1 LSCYRRSTGV
11 RFRDTGAG
19 VLRPESH
26 RSMPLPPPPLVFEV
40 TKTIAAYTTDGI
52 TPGGGLKVTVMPE
65 AALQLQ
71 RSLGVK
77 LFSALFTLICMA
89 GDDGSRLV
97 VETNATKLAE
107 QLRCSRQKAGEMV
120 TQLEQAGFLD
130 RQQARGVGGRAD
142 RFGRGRY
149 VLCPEL
155 YRAVERRQT
164 LTHSD
169 RPLGG
174 ARTDVREPD
183 SGSPAT
189 GVSEPDITATAVGEP
204 DTTGEPAGR
213 TGDSYRDTGARSHRH
228 EDGMNEDHSSL
239 ATTDA
244 RLTPPS
250 APRPAPSTVA
260 GLPAAEVVALLEQWG
275 VFDAGSVVRT
285 ADPDVLDAAL
295 REISARFTEIKNPG
309 AYLRRLLAAGGPTA
323 QPRRVP
329 DTAPLEGP
337 APQPGPASLPPAD
350 AAVPEPRA
358 AQPAAPAAPAPAVR
372 SLPELTGEQLVEV
385 YVQLPAAA
393 RAEVDRALGRMAQV
407 AGGGWCNVPAL
418 IRPRRLY
425 LVGVLERLGLLEHV
439 R

>member
-107 QLRCSRQKAGEMV
+107 QLGCSRQKAGEMV

-130 RQQARGVGGRAD
+130 RQQARGVDGRPD

-149 VLCPEL
+149 VLCPDL
-155 YRAVERRQT
+155 YRAVERRQS
-164 LTHSD
+164 LTHSERLLSD
-169 RPLGG
+169 TS
-174 ARTDVREPD
+174 TDVTD
-183 SGSPAT
+183 ADTGSPAAGVSGADTTST
-189 GVSEPDITATAVGEP
+189 GVSSPDVRGETA
-204 DTTGEPAGR
+204 DR
-213 TGDSYRDTGARSHRH
+213 TGDASCDTGARSHRH
-228 EDGMNEDHSSL
+228 EDGMDEDHSSPP
-239 ATTDA
+239 TPDA

-250 APRPAPSTVA
+250 VVA
-260 GLPAAEVVALLEQWG
+260 GLPAADVVALLGQWG
-275 VFDAGSVVRT
+275 VFDAETVVRT
-285 ADPDVLDAAL
+285 ADPALLDAAL
-295 REISARFTEIKNPG
+295 REISARFAEIKNPG
-309 AYLRRLLAAGGPTA
+309 AYLRRLLAAGGPTPQRGRPVA
-323 QPRRVP
+323 VP
-329 DTAPLEGP
+329 PPLPAPGVVPAVTAVPAADVRGP
-337 APQPGPASLPPAD
+337 AGPSLPD
-350 AAVPEPRA
+350 
-358 AQPAAPAAPAPAVR
+358 
-372 SLPELTGEQLVEV
+372 LTGEQLVAV
-385 YVQLPAAA
+385 YAGLPEQA
-393 RAEVDRALGRMAQV
+393 RAEVDRSLGRMASV
-407 AGGGWCNVPAL
+407 AGRGWCHVPGL
-418 IRPRRLY
+418 TRTRRLY
-425 LVGVLERLGLLEHV
+425 LVGVLERLGLLDGA